1 MAERLATV
9 EAELLAMRKDVD
21 LKHQQNRSSIHDLR
35 NGQQRTDDRLGVI
48 HDMVQQVLGI
58 LKFGSVL
65 SGMAA
70 AAWTVMQIK
79 NAISH

>member
-9 EAELLAMRKDVD
+9 EAELSAMRKDVD
-21 LKHQQNRSSIHDLR
+21 LKHSQNRSSIHDLR
-35 NGQQRTDDRLGVI
+35 NGQQKTDDRLAII

-70 AAWTVMQIK
+70 AAWTVIQIK